1 MPPKRKSPPT
11 EGQLGPNP
19 KVLKADLVDTLISEF
34 GDLQSTQ
41 FEPFQPEKER
51 PARAILPSNF
61 PTQPAPSDY
70 FNLFFTSDLFDLITR
85 NTNKY
90 AAIQRLDT
98 AEKGREWHDLNTD
111 ELRVFIGVVIYM
123 GVHVAPDIPWY

>member
-1 MPPKRKSPPT
+1 MPPKRKTPPT
-11 EGQLGPNP
+11 EGQLRSNP
-19 KVLKADLVDTLISEF
+19 KVLKADLVDILISEF
-34 GDLQSTQ
+34 GDPQSTP
-41 FEPFQPEKER
+41 FEPFQPEKEC

-61 PTQPAPSDY
+61 PTQPVPSDY

-98 AEKGREWHDLNTD
+98 AEKGRE
-111 ELRVFIGVVIYM
+111 
-123 GVHVAPDIPWY
+123 